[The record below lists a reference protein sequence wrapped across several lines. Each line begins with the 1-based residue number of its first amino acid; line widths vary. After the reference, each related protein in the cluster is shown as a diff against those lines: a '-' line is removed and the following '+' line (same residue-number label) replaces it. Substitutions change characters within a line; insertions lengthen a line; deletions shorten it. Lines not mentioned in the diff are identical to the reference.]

1 MKGIAIFVAIAVLT
15 IPFGSII
22 EAGEDK
28 AVVAITFY
36 GINGISK
43 ARREMSVNEA
53 KKLMKDMES
62 MNERDV
68 ASLLSSLD
76 GDGLIVKM
84 NDNNIS
90 NYMSLVFGAG
100 KGIALYTADLV
111 FLFLMLA
118 ITGNAFAAILLTA
131 VFAALTHLL
140 PIRLAVPA
148 MLIGLDNGMIT
159 TVGIKG
165 VKSVDND
172 AGIMLIGFIGVIIN
186 FFLPAAEDV
195 FSPFFIAGYTLAALP
210 NPLG

>member
-1 MKGIAIFVAIAVLT
+1 MKGIAIFVAIAMLA

-22 EAGEDK
+22 EAGEEK
-28 AVVAITFY
+28 AVVAITYY

-43 ARREMSVNEA
+43 IRKEMSINEA

-62 MNERDV
+62 MDEKKA
-68 ASLLSSLD
+68 ASLLSSMD
-76 GDGLIVKM
+76 GDDLIFKM
-84 NDNNIS
+84 SDNNIS
-90 NYMSLVFGAG
+90 NYMSLIFGAG
-100 KGIALYTADLV
+100 KGIALYTADLT

-140 PIRLAVPA
+140 PVRLAVPA
-148 MLIGLDNGMIT
+148 MLIGLDNGVIT

-165 VKSVDND
+165 VKSMNSED
-172 AGIMLIGFIGVIIN
+172 GIMLIGFVGVIIN

-195 FSPFFIAGYTLAALP
+195 FSPFFIAGYALAALP